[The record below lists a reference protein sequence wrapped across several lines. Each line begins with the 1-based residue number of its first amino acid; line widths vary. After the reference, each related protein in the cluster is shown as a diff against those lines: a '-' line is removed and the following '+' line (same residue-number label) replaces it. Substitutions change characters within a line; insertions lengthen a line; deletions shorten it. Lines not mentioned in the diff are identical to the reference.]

1 MTPGPARL
9 WRERC
14 QACTGETPTLSAADA
29 LTLKSELDAE
39 WSVEGDRLRRRY
51 PFANFASAFALATR
65 AALLAE
71 REGHHPDLRVGW
83 GYLEVELTTHAAGG
97 LTRNDFIMA
106 AKLDQA
112 VRHPHGGYSLPISP
126 SAP

>member
-1 MTPGPARL
+1 VPAAAPL

-14 QACTGETPTLSAADA
+14 QACTGETPTLTAEEA
-29 LTLKSELDAE
+29 LALKPELESD
-39 WSVEGDRLRRRY
+39 WNIDGDRLRRRY
-51 PFANFASAFALATR
+51 AFSNFAAAFAVATR

-97 LTRNDFIMA
+97 LTRNDFILA
-106 AKLDQA
+106 AKMDRTL
-112 VRHPHGGYSLPISP
+112 IP
-126 SAP
+126 SI

>member
-1 MTPGPARL
+1 VSGAASL

-14 QACTGETPTLSAADA
+14 QACTGETPTLTSEEA
-29 LTLKSELDAE
+29 LQLKAELDNE
-39 WSVEGDRLRRRY
+39 WTLDHKRLRRRY
-51 PFANFASAFALATR
+51 TFSNFAAAFAVATR

-106 AKLDQA
+106 AKMDRALLA
-112 VRHPHGGYSLPISP
+112 SR
-126 SAP
+126 

>member
-1 MTPGPARL
+1 MPGPARL

-14 QACTGETPTLSAADA
+14 QACTAETPTLNADEA
-29 LTLKSELDAE
+29 FNLKAELESD
-39 WSVEGDRLRRRY
+39 WNIDGDRLRRRY
-51 PFANFASAFALATR
+51 AFSNFASAFAVATR

-97 LTRNDFIMA
+97 LTRNDFIIA
-106 AKLDQA
+106 AKMDRALA
-112 VRHPHGGYSLPISP
+112 ASG
-126 SAP
+126 

>member
-1 MTPGPARL
+1 MPGPARL

-14 QACTGETPTLSAADA
+14 QACSGETPTLSDEGA
-29 LTLKSELDAE
+29 LALKSELEAA
-39 WSVEGDRLRRRY
+39 WSVDSGRLRRRY
-51 PFANFASAFALATR
+51 TFSNFAAAFALATR

-106 AKLDQA
+106 AKIDQA
-112 VRHPHGGYSLPISP
+112 ARNP
-126 SAP
+126 SGPVDPAD

>member
-1 MTPGPARL
+1 MPGPASL

-14 QACTGETPTLSAADA
+14 QACTGETPTLTAEEA
-29 LTLKSELDAE
+29 LTLKAELEGD
-39 WSVEGDRLRRRY
+39 WKIDGDRLQRRY
-51 PFANFASAFALATR
+51 GFSNFAAAFAVATR

-97 LTRNDFIMA
+97 LTRNDFIVA
-106 AKLDQA
+106 AKLDRA
-112 VRHPHGGYSLPISP
+112 RVAGT
-126 SAP
+126 